1 MKNMSWRNILKDE
14 AVENRHYERLKE
26 LGEDVGVEQARDIFG
41 LFSSNIIEDVDK
53 ILYDILDEQVKEI
66 KDKSKDFEKQWDS
79 ATAKIPGV
87 KGNVGGK
94 FISEIYEQTLM
105 NSMNYFINKRRSDV
119 YYGIFNVIKSN
130 TAIPLV
136 NDFDNETF
144 KRNVRL
150 SPVDYFSTLILKPA
164 SDDDRGLGNLFDTME
179 IDSSSWDSTR
189 SIFRSRLLK
198 IIDKNTANHKM
209 KIFEPSARGPSDR
222 ALLPN
227 LRTIMD
233 RLPKKTRDRNILYAK
248 VPIDGG
254 PPATFKISLEQFLV
268 MLINVN
274 NNEIVQTYR
283 LFLSLVSRVNE
294 KLKSFWGVDKDYMRS
309 GGRDKEYE
317 EANTFAGI
325 SPEEL
330 GEGIERTLVSGVVR
344 AQKNI
349 NDTVKNLKQIEV
361 VDESSAKY
369 DKRLYTYGELG
380 ATPPEGKTAKD
391 IVETFTDRTKKLTQ
405 QEIKQ
410 RDDVGLTGL
419 NIMQGDKKI
428 GTLLYKIVIPVVRAE
443 NLSEFLSSKERQLI
457 DNSVPA
463 FNSSQYS
470 LSRPGRVMPIIFIG
484 ALADIHSRN
493 IIDSYIEAPSI
504 KTIARIF
511 TEPESYNYPTPS
523 ELVATG
529 FASDT
534 VTDFLPSVTSS
545 EFARLVYHEPSERNF
560 IEYKF
565 TVPLIEFGDAEI
577 SYISLE
583 NALENSDEDGLISFK
598 NYLIQNNLLKQENAF
613 RITEDMAVD
622 FLRLYR
628 ATIRYLSDVSSI
640 YRSIKHFLGWQYRMS
655 ESTENLYRIGKD
667 YNIDITRLLALS
679 GLTVKKFESKIFLD
693 VFGAMRSRGEK
704 GQRTRSSQYGDYTV
718 SLGQPHLCFYS
729 KLRSGKIYP
738 ETGGGDVCIVL
749 SSNVPVAD
757 AVGPI
762 SLQLLQLVN
771 ILEDFSKEFNIRK
784 FSQLTPV
791 GIESDLAAKFADIIS
806 NSEVKPVGEVKV
818 V

>member
-1 MKNMSWRNILKDE
+1 MQMKNMSWRNILKDE
-14 AVENRHYERLKE
+14 AVEN
-26 LGEDVGVEQARDIFG
+26 FG
-41 LFSSNIIEDVDK
+41 SSSSNIIEDVDK

-119 YYGIFNVIKSN
+119 YMGIYNAIKSN

-144 KRNVRL
+144 KANVSV
-150 SPVDYFSTLILKPA
+150 SPLDYFSALMLKPE
-164 SDDDRGLGNLFDTME
+164 SDDDSGLGNLFDRMKV
-179 IDSSSWDSTR
+179 DSSSWDSTR
-189 SIFRSRLLK
+189 SIFRSRLIK

-209 KIFEPSARGPSDR
+209 KIFEPSEKGPSEST
-222 ALLPN
+222 LLPN
-227 LRTIMD
+227 ASMFMNLEG
-233 RLPKKTRDRNILYAK
+233 RDRNILYAK
-248 VPIDGG
+248 VPIDGA
-254 PPATFKISLEQFLV
+254 PPATFKISLREFLV

-274 NNEIVQTYR
+274 KNEIVETYR
-283 LFLSLVSRVNE
+283 LFLNLVSRVNE
-294 KLKSFWGVDKDYMRS
+294 KLKSFWGVDKDYMLS
-309 GGRDKEYE
+309 GGRDIEYE
-317 EANTFAGI
+317 EANTFFGF

-361 VDESSAKY
+361 VGESTAKY
-369 DKRLYTYGELG
+369 DRRLYTYGELG

-391 IVETFTDRTKKLTQ
+391 IVETFTDKTKKLTR

-410 RDDVGLTGL
+410 RDDVDLTGL

-428 GTLLYKIVIPVVRAE
+428 GILLYKIVIPVKRGE
-443 NLSEFLSSKERQLI
+443 DISKFLSSKERQMI
-457 DNSVPA
+457 DYPSLYASA
-463 FNSSQYS
+463 FMERVSG
-470 LSRPGRVMPIIFIG
+470 LRGGRAGRVMPVIFIG
-484 ALADIHSRN
+484 TVAEDSNKRN
-493 IIDSYIEAPSI
+493 RTIESYVEAPSI
-504 KTIARIF
+504 KTIGRIF

-565 TVPLIEFGDAEI
+565 TIPLIEF
-577 SYISLE
+577 E
-583 NALENSDEDGLISFK
+583 NAKINYRTLEDTMEDGLISFK

-613 RITEDMAVD
+613 RITEDITVD
-622 FLRLYR
+622 FMRYYR
-628 ATIRYLSDVSSI
+628 GTINNLSGVGTI
-640 YRSIKHFLGWQYRMS
+640 YNHVNHYLGWQNRS
-655 ESTENLYRIGKD
+655 FEGTETLFQMGDK
-667 YNIDITRLLALS
+667 YNIDIVKLLTLS
-679 GLTVKKFESKIFLD
+679 GLKVKKFECKIFLD

-729 KLRSGKIYP
+729 DLKSGKIYP

-771 ILEDFSKEFNIRK
+771 ILEDFSKEFDIRK
-784 FSQLTPV
+784 FTQLKPM
-791 GIESDLAAKFADIIS
+791 GIQSDLSGKFASIIG
-806 NSEVKPVGEVKV
+806 NSEVKPVGDVKV